1 LSGVGLLGGIIVEPG
16 QVAQMEAV
24 AHSRRSTPT
33 TTTTTA
39 VMKIK
44 QPTMRGNNNN
54 SSGTKNRK

>member
-33 TTTTTA
+33 TTTTA